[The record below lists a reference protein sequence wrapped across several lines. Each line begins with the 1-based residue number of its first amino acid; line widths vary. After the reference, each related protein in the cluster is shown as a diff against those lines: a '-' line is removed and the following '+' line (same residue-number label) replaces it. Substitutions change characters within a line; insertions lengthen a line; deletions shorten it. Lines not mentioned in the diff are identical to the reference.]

1 MWCCTF
7 DCQLDAASLHYSQSR
22 RITSKT
28 GIVYAS
34 LALDCCLLFLL
45 LLKINKNWYFFLSW
59 KAIIPLIISS
69 NRSVEVYRS
78 ILIIGSWLDRSS
90 IRFTFLF
97 FFSGS
102 VLVTTDFSTPTIP
115 SHPGKIF
122 TITLFPIVSYIFVTV
137 TALGTPPIPDVYSF
151 VESREQVFFG

>member
-1 MWCCTF
+1 MN
-7 DCQLDAASLHYSQSR
+7 A
-22 RITSKT
+22 
-28 GIVYAS
+28 
-34 LALDCCLLFLL
+34 
-45 LLKINKNWYFFLSW
+45 
-59 KAIIPLIISS
+59 
-69 NRSVEVYRS
+69 
-78 ILIIGSWLDRSS
+78 WLDRSS
-90 IRFTFLF
+90 IRFTFFF

-122 TITLFPIVSYIFVTV
+122 TITLFLIVSYIFVTV